1 MAKKRTPE
9 PALAEPEEFGGR
21 GPTRTVTLRLP
32 EAVHEQLR
40 ELAFHSRRSQHALLM
55 EGLNMVFERNGKP
68 PIAPA

>member
-1 MAKKRTPE
+1 MAKKHTPAPAPAEVE
-9 PALAEPEEFGGR
+9 PNGR

-32 EAVHEQLR
+32 EVVHEQLR

-55 EGLNMVFERNGKP
+55 EGLNMVFERHGKP